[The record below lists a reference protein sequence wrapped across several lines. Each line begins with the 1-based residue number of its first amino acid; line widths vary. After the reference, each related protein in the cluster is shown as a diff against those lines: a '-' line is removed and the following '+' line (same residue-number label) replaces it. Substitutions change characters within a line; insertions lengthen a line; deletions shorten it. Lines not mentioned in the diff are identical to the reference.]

1 MQTKNNSIYEYI
13 SNFPENIQNILTE
26 IRTIIQEIAPDATEK
41 ISYGIPTFYLNDN
54 LVHFAAYKN
63 HIGFYPGASGIE
75 KFQKEI
81 SIYKNSKG
89 TIQFPLNEDL
99 PIDLIKKIV
108 AFRINENKKMTL
120 SLETP
125 ALLFSATSLIL
136 LAYTN
141 RFLTIAQIVRGLKK
155 NYDDNQNKSILL
167 EIKNL
172 NLRLT
177 LIRYMQLFGVM
188 CLFLSVFAMLLLYIN
203 QSTIGIYI
211 FGASLLSLLISLG
224 ISFWEISISVNAL
237 RVHLKDL
244 SEDIE

>member
-1 MQTKNNSIYEYI
+1 
-13 SNFPENIQNILTE
+13 
-26 IRTIIQEIAPDATEK
+26 
-41 ISYGIPTFYLNDN
+41 
-54 LVHFAAYKN
+54 
-63 HIGFYPGASGIE
+63 
-75 KFQKEI
+75 
-81 SIYKNSKG
+81 
-89 TIQFPLNEDL
+89 
-99 PIDLIKKIV
+99 
-108 AFRINENKKMTL
+108 MTL

-141 RFLTIAQIVRGLKK
+141 RFLTIAQIVRSLKK
-155 NYDDNQNKSILL
+155 NYEDNHNKSILL

-188 CLFLSVFAMLLLYIN
+188 CLFLSVFAMLLLYIS
-203 QSTIGIYI
+203 QETVGIYV
-211 FGASLLSLLISLG
+211 FGASLLCLLISLG

-244 SEDIE
+244 SEDVE

>member
-1 MQTKNNSIYEYI
+1 
-13 SNFPENIQNILTE
+13 
-26 IRTIIQEIAPDATEK
+26 
-41 ISYGIPTFYLNDN
+41 
-54 LVHFAAYKN
+54 
-63 HIGFYPGASGIE
+63 
-75 KFQKEI
+75 
-81 SIYKNSKG
+81 
-89 TIQFPLNEDL
+89 
-99 PIDLIKKIV
+99 
-108 AFRINENKKMTL
+108 MTL

-141 RFLTIAQIVRGLKK
+141 RFLTIAQIVRSLKK
-155 NYDDNQNKSILL
+155 NYEDNHNKSILL

-188 CLFLSVFAMLLLYIN
+188 CLFLSVFAMLLLYVD
-203 QSTIGIYI
+203 QETVGIYV
-211 FGASLLSLLISLG
+211 FGASLLCLLISLG

-244 SEDIE
+244 SEDVE